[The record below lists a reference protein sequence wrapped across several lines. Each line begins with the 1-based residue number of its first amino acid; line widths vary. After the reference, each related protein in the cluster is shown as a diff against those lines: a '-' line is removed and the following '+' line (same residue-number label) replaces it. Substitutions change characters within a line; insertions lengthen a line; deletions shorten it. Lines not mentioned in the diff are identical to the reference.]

1 MSAAVSP
8 PSPMDSHWL
17 RHQSRPDSRRRLTAP
32 RPPGGGHAL
41 CTFQGDQRTGF
52 TIKRKYA
59 GCCWSTITTLTVL
72 IFHLSLWL
80 GLFSHQKLDRINK
93 CCSAVI
99 MTGLSHYSTRRHARG
114 SCQILLSRHNKAI
127 PSKHLNR
134 IPT

>member
-41 CTFQGDQRTGF
+41 CTVQGDQRTGF

-59 GCCWSTITTLTVL
+59 GCCWSTITALTVL

-99 MTGLSHYSTRRHARG
+99 MTGLSHYRQHTGRPLARFCYPG
-114 SCQILLSRHNKAI
+114 ITKPAI
-127 PSKHLNR
+127 PSKHLNG